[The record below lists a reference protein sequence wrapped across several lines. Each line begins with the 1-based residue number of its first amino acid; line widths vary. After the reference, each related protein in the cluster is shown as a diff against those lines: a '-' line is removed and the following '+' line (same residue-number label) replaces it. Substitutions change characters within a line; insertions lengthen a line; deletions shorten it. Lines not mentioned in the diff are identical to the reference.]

1 MQPEH
6 FIATWENTTLNEE
19 QGAQSWFNDLCELI
33 GHPKPMGDLN
43 GLTYAFEH
51 RVETGKADAYYEN
64 HFGWEFKTGEGQLDE
79 AMRQVLGYSMYLKT
93 PPLLVVS
100 AFNVIRIRT
109 NFPGMESVQREIRI
123 ADLAEPET
131 LAVVKRI
138 FTDPDWFNTGKSRD
152 DVTKETAALFQAV
165 SNDMAGSGYGHHEL
179 AQYLNQIIFCLYAE
193 DAGLL
198 PDGAFTGLVV
208 NQRREPDRFRQGAQ
222 TLFAEMNHGGLF
234 GPQTIEHFN
243 GELFS
248 HVPDVTLNTA
258 ALERLA
264 EAAARNWSNI
274 EPSIFGTLFERAL
287 GLTEERAPLGA
298 HYTSEADIRRVVQP
312 VILDELQ
319 REWAAVRAELARVLE
334 GGESSESGFT
344 GLRDLRDYGPQSW
357 QSCNPLNPDSDHSR
371 ASQRLE
377 DFRRRLASVT
387 VLDPA
392 CGSGN
397 FLYVTLKALLDLE
410 RQAIDCQ
417 TALGDAPGQQLVKS
431 PMVNPAQMMGL
442 EVNEYAAQLAKTAL
456 WIGYIQ
462 WHQANGFAY
471 TNRPILDN
479 IHGIECRD
487 AAIAL
492 NNAGAEKAQWPD
504 ADYIIGNPPFLGAKD
519 MLTEL
524 GGEYTTRLRQTYAG
538 ELDGAVDLCC
548 YWFEQARM
556 QIAAGKAR
564 RAGLLATQAIRF
576 SSNRRTLERIKESGD
591 IFAAYDDLQWKPE
604 EPGSAAVHVSIVC
617 FDDGSET
624 ARTLNGNPAT
634 DIDTR
639 LADALHLDEALSLS
653 ENSGIVFQGVKK
665 GGPFDLTPEQATTM
679 LADSNPNGRPNS
691 DVVKPYVIGRDLNGR
706 PQERWLIDFRIM
718 AESEARLYSLP
729 YQHCLRHVQPKRA
742 TSRDQHLREHW
753 WQHDRN
759 RLDARAIITK
769 LTRYIGTS
777 QVSKHRYFQYIDAET
792 IPDGT
797 LIAFCREDDYFLGIL
812 ESRIHKV
819 WTAAI
824 GTQLREKESGRRY
837 IISECFEKFPFPTPT
852 ESQRQAVA
860 QAART
865 LDEQRRNVCRP
876 NGTYRRSMTALYNEN
891 PPWLQ
896 TAHAELDATVAA
908 AYGWPPD
915 LADDE
920 ILRRLVRLNLSGG
933 AGTP

>member
-1 MQPEH
+1 MMPEH
-6 FIATWENTTLNEE
+6 FIATWGNTGLNEE
-19 QGAQSWFNDLCELI
+19 QGAQSWFNDLCDLI
-33 GHPKPMGDLN
+33 GHPKPLGDLN

-100 AFNVIRIRT
+100 AFSVIRIRT

-138 FTDPDWFNTGKSRD
+138 FTEPDWFNTGKSRD

-243 GELFS
+243 GELFA

-264 EAAARNWSNI
+264 EAATKNWSNI

-312 VILDELQ
+312 VILDDLQ
-319 REWAAVRAELARVLE
+319 RQWQRAEVEANAA
-334 GGESSESGFT
+334 
-344 GLRDLRDYGPQSW
+344 QSAVGVAGAMAAMQAW
-357 QSCNPLNPDSDHSR
+357 RS
-371 ASQRLE
+371 
-377 DFRRRLASVT
+377 RLADVT

-410 RQAIDCQ
+410 RQAIDYQ
-417 TALGDAPGQQLVKS
+417 TALGAAPGRPL
-431 PMVNPAQMMGL
+431 VNPAQMMGL
-442 EVNEYAAQLAKTAL
+442 EINEYAAQLAKTAL

-487 AAIAL
+487 AALDI
-492 NNAGAEKAQWPD
+492 NSDGDTIKARWPD

-524 GGEYTTRLRQTYAG
+524 GSEYTNRLRQTYGG

-548 YWFEQARM
+548 YWFEQARA
-556 QIAAGKAR
+556 QIAAGRAK

-624 ARTLNGNPAT
+624 TRTLNGNPAT

-639 LADALHLDEALSLS
+639 LTDAVNLDRAQRLPQ
-653 ENSGIVFQGVKK
+653 NAGICFEGVKK
-665 GGPFDLTPEQATTM
+665 AGPFDLDT
-679 LADSNPNGRPNS
+679 
-691 DVVKPYVIGRDLNGR
+691 
-706 PQERWLIDFRIM
+706 
-718 AESEARLYSLP
+718 
-729 YQHCLRHVQPKRA
+729 
-742 TSRDQHLREHW
+742 
-753 WQHDRN
+753 
-759 RLDARAIITK
+759 
-769 LTRYIGTS
+769 
-777 QVSKHRYFQYIDAET
+777 
-792 IPDGT
+792 
-797 LIAFCREDDYFLGIL
+797 
-812 ESRIHKV
+812 
-819 WTAAI
+819 
-824 GTQLREKESGRRY
+824 
-837 IISECFEKFPFPTPT
+837 
-852 ESQRQAVA
+852 
-860 QAART
+860 
-865 LDEQRRNVCRP
+865 
-876 NGTYRRSMTALYNEN
+876 
-891 PPWLQ
+891 
-896 TAHAELDATVAA
+896 
-908 AYGWPPD
+908 
-915 LADDE
+915 
-920 ILRRLVRLNLSGG
+920 
-933 AGTP
+933 

>member
-1 MQPEH
+1 MTPEH
-6 FIATWENTTLNEE
+6 FIATWENTGLNEE
-19 QGAQSWFNDLCELI
+19 QGAQSWFNDLCDLI
-33 GHPKPMGDLN
+33 DHPKPLGELN

-64 HFGWEFKTGEGQLDE
+64 HFGWEFKTHEGQLDY

-123 ADLAEPET
+123 ADLTEPET

-165 SNDMAGSGYGHHEL
+165 SNDMAGSGYGADPSRIREL

-198 PDGAFTGLVV
+198 PNGAFTGLVV
-208 NQRREPDRFRQGAQ
+208 NQRREPDRFRRGAQ

-264 EAAARNWSNI
+264 EAATRNWSNI

-298 HYTSEADIRRVVQP
+298 HYTGEADIRRVVQP
-312 VILDELQ
+312 VVLDDLQ
-319 REWAAVRAELARVLE
+319 REWAAVRAEIDGLQDARNV
-334 GGESSESGFT
+334 GARHASP
-344 GLRDLRDYGPQSW
+344 LRG
-357 QSCNPLNPDSDHSR
+357 
-371 ASQRLE
+371 ASTADGARQRLE

-410 RQAIDCQ
+410 RQAIDHQ
-417 TALGDAPGQQLVKS
+417 TALGAAPGRPL
-431 PMVNPAQMMGL
+431 VNPAQMMGL

-471 TNRPILDN
+471 TNRPILNN

-487 AAIAL
+487 AAIAID
-492 NNAGAEKAQWPD
+492 AESGAADATKAQWPD

-524 GGEYTTRLRQTYAG
+524 GGEYTARLRQTYAD

-548 YWFEQARM
+548 YWFEQARA
-556 QIAAGKAR
+556 QIASGKAR

-617 FDDGSET
+617 FDDGNET
-624 ARTLNGNPAT
+624 TKTLNGNPAT

-639 LADALHLDEALSLS
+639 LTDAVNLDRAQRLPQ
-653 ENSGIVFQGVKK
+653 NAGICFEGVKK
-665 GGPFDLTPEQATTM
+665 GGPFDLTPQHAALM
-679 LADSNPNGRPNS
+679 LADNNPNGRPNS
-691 DVVKPYVIGRDLNGR
+691 DVVKRYVIGRDLNGK
-706 PQERWLIDFRIM
+706 PQERWLIDFGAM
-718 AESEARLYSLP
+718 PESDAKLYAMP
-729 YQHCLRHVQPKRA
+729 YQHCLTHVQPKRA
-742 TSRDQHLREHW
+742 TSRRRQYRERW
-753 WQHDRN
+753 WLHEEN
-759 RLDARAIITK
+759 RPGAKGVIAPV
-769 LTRYIGTS
+769 TRYVGTC
-777 QVSKHRYFQYIDAET
+777 QVSKHRLFHFIDADITPDCT
-792 IPDGT
+792 IDIFG
-797 LIAFCREDDYFLGIL
+797 REDDYFLGIL
-812 ESRIHKV
+812 ESRFHKV
-819 WTAAI
+819 WTAAL
-824 GTQLREKESGRRY
+824 GTQLESRPRY

-852 ESQRQAVA
+852 ESQREAVA

-865 LDEQRRNVCRP
+865 LDEQRRNVCQP
-876 NGTYRRSMTALYNEN
+876 HGIYRRSMTALYNEN
-891 PPWLQ
+891 PPWLR
-896 TAHAELDATVAA
+896 TAHAELDAAVAD

-920 ILRRLVRLNLSGG
+920 LLRRLVRLNVSGM
-933 AGTP
+933 AGRP

>member
-1 MQPEH
+1 MTPEH

-19 QGAQSWFNDLCELI
+19 QGAQSWFNDLCDLI
-33 GHPKPMGDLN
+33 GHPKPMGELN
-43 GLTYAFEH
+43 GLIYAFEH

-123 ADLAEPET
+123 ADLTEPET

-152 DVTKETAALFQAV
+152 DVTKETAALFQAI

-243 GELFS
+243 GELFA

-312 VILDELQ
+312 VILDDLQ
-319 REWAAVRAELARVLE
+319 REWAAVRAEIDGLQDARNV
-334 GGESSESGFT
+334 GARHASP
-344 GLRDLRDYGPQSW
+344 LRRVSTADGAR
-357 QSCNPLNPDSDHSR
+357 
-371 ASQRLE
+371 QRLE

-410 RQAIDCQ
+410 RKAIDCQ
-417 TALGDAPGQQLVKS
+417 TALGAAPGQLLVKS

-479 IHGIECRD
+479 IDGVECRD
-487 AAIAL
+487 AAITL
-492 NNAGAEKAQWPD
+492 NAAGENAIKAQWPH
-504 ADYIIGNPPFLGAKD
+504 ADYIIGNPPFLGASN
-519 MLTEL
+519 MLADL

-548 YWFEQARM
+548 YWFEQART
-556 QIAAGKAR
+556 QIASGKAR

-576 SSNRRTLERIKESGD
+576 SSNRRTLERIKETGD

-639 LADALHLDEALSLS
+639 LTDNMHLDQAVVLLQ
-653 ENSGIVFQGVKK
+653 NSGICFKGPDK
-665 GGPFDLTPEQATTM
+665 GGPFDLTPERAMAM
-679 LADSNPNGRPNS
+679 LADSNPNGQPNS
-691 DVVKPYVIGRDLNGR
+691 DVVKRYIIGRDLNGR
-706 PQERWLIDFRIM
+706 PQERWLIDFDAM
-718 AESEARLYSLP
+718 PELDAQLYSLP
-729 YQHCLRHVQPKRA
+729 YQHCLQIVNPARAKNREKR
-742 TSRDQHLREHW
+742 LRERW
-753 WQHDRN
+753 WQHR
-759 RLDARAIITK
+759 RSGDALKGAIAP
-769 LTRYIGTS
+769 LTRYIGTC
-777 QVSKHRYFQYIDAET
+777 QVSTHRCFQYIDADT
-792 IPDGT
+792 IPDST
-797 LIAFCREDDYFLGIL
+797 IVAFCREDDYLLGIL

-837 IISECFEKFPFPTPT
+837 IISECFEKYPFPTPT
-852 ESQRQAVA
+852 ESQREVVA

-896 TAHAELDATVAA
+896 TAHAELDATVAD
-908 AYGWPPD
+908 AYGWPAD

-920 ILRRLVRLNLSGG
+920 LLRRLVRLNTSGG

>member
-1 MQPEH
+1 MSPAE

-19 QGAQSWFNDLCELI
+19 QGAQSWFNDLCDLI
-33 GHPKPMGDLN
+33 GYPKPLGELN
-43 GLTYAFEH
+43 SLTYAFEH

-64 HFGWEFKTGEGQLDE
+64 HFGWEFKTQEGQLDG

-109 NFPGMESVQREIRI
+109 NFPSMESVQREIRI

-138 FTDPDWFNTGKSRD
+138 FTDPDWFNTGRSRD
-152 DVTKETAALFQAV
+152 DVTKETAALFQEV
-165 SNDMAGSGYGHHEL
+165 SNDMAGSEYGHHEL

-234 GPQTIEHFN
+234 GPETIEHFN
-243 GELFS
+243 GELFA
-248 HVPDVTLNTA
+248 HVPDVTLNTT

-264 EAAARNWSNI
+264 EAAAKNWSNI

-312 VILDELQ
+312 VILDDLQ
-319 REWAAVRAELARVLE
+319 PQWERAKAEADAAQSAGDTDGAMAIMQAYRLGLAD
-334 GGESSESGFT
+334 T
-344 GLRDLRDYGPQSW
+344 K
-357 QSCNPLNPDSDHSR
+357 
-371 ASQRLE
+371 
-377 DFRRRLASVT
+377 T
-387 VLDPA
+387 LDPA

-397 FLYVTLKALLDLE
+397 FLYVALKALLDLE
-410 RQAIDCQ
+410 RQAIHYQ
-417 TALGDAPGQQLVKS
+417 MALDRLPGPPL
-431 PMVNPAQMMGL
+431 VNPAQMMGL

-462 WHQANGFAY
+462 WHEANGFDY

-479 IHGIECRD
+479 IHGVECRD
-487 AAIAL
+487 AAIVT
-492 NNAGAEKAQWPD
+492 AGDPMGKAHWPD
-504 ADYIIGNPPFLGAKD
+504 ADYIVGNPPFLGSKD

-524 GGEYTTRLRQTYAG
+524 GVDYTARLRQTYRN

-548 YWFEQARM
+548 YWFEQARA
-556 QIAAGKAR
+556 QIAGGKAR

-576 SSNRRTLERIKESGD
+576 SSNRRTLERIKETGD
-591 IFAAYDDLQWKPE
+591 IFGAYDDMEWKPE

-624 ARTLNGNPAT
+624 AKTLNGGPAF

-639 LADALHLDEALSLS
+639 LTDAVHLDQAQKLPQ
-653 ENSGIVFQGVKK
+653 NAGICFEGVKK
-665 GGPFDLTPEQATTM
+665 GGPFDLTPEQAAVM
-679 LADSNPNGRPNS
+679 LSDSNPNGKPNS
-691 DVVKPYVIGRDLNGR
+691 DVVRRYVIGRDLNGR
-706 PQERWLIDFRIM
+706 PKERWLIDFGAM
-718 AESEARLYSLP
+718 PELEARLYSLP
-729 YQHCLRHVQPKRA
+729 YQHCLDVVRPERANNREKR
-742 TSRDQHLREHW
+742 LRERW
-753 WQHDRN
+753 WQHRRSGD
-759 RLDARAIITK
+759 DVKGAIAP
-769 LTRYIGTS
+769 LTRYVGTC
-777 QVSKHRYFQYIDAET
+777 QVSKHRIFQFIDADITPDCT
-792 IPDGT
+792 IDIFG
-797 LIAFCREDDYFLGIL
+797 REDDYFLGIL
-812 ESRIHKV
+812 ESRFHRV

-824 GTQLREKESGRRY
+824 GTQLESRPRY
-837 IISECFEKFPFPTPT
+837 IIGECFEKFPFPTPT
-852 ESQRQAVA
+852 ESQRATVA
-860 QAART
+860 QAAGT

-876 NGTYRRSMTALYNEN
+876 NGVHRRTMTSLYNEN

-896 TAHAELDATVAA
+896 TARADLDAAVAD
-908 AYGWPPD
+908 AYGWPAG

-920 ILRRLVRLNLSGG
+920 ILRRLVRLNLSGMAG
-933 AGTP
+933 AP

>member
-6 FIATWENTTLNEE
+6 FIATWANTTLNEE
-19 QGAQSWFNDLCELI
+19 QGAQSWFNDLCDLI
-33 GHPKPMGDLN
+33 DHPKPMGELN
-43 GLTYAFEH
+43 GLTYAFEQ

-243 GELFS
+243 GELFA

-264 EAAARNWSNI
+264 EAAAKNWSNI

-312 VILDELQ
+312 VILDDLQ
-319 REWAAVRAELARVLE
+319 REWEAVRAELAGVLE
-334 GGESSESGFT
+334 GGESSESRFP
-344 GLRDLRDYGPQSW
+344 GLRDLPDYGPQSW
-357 QSCNPLNPDSDHSR
+357 QSCNPLNPDSDNSR
-371 ASQRLE
+371 ARQRLE

-417 TALGDAPGQQLVKS
+417 TALGAAPGPPL
-431 PMVNPAQMMGL
+431 VNPAQMMGL
-442 EVNEYAAQLAKTAL
+442 EINEYAAQLAKTAL

-479 IHGIECRD
+479 IHGVECRD
-487 AAIAL
+487 AAL
-492 NNAGAEKAQWPD
+492 LVNGDGDTVKAQWPD

-524 GGEYTTRLRQTYAG
+524 GGEYTTRLRQTYSG

-548 YWFEQARM
+548 YWFEQARAH
-556 QIAAGKAR
+556 IAAGKAK

-576 SSNRRTLERIKESGD
+576 SSNRRTLERIKETGD

-639 LADALHLDEALSLS
+639 LTNAVNLDQAQRLSQ
-653 ENSGIVFQGVKK
+653 NAGICFAGVSK
-665 GGPFDLTPEQATTM
+665 GGPFELSPQDAAPVLD
-679 LADSNPNGRPNS
+679 DSNPNGRPNS
-691 DVVKPYVIGRDLNGR
+691 DVVKPYLIGRDLNGKW
-706 PQERWLIDFRIM
+706 QERWLIDFGAM
-718 AESEARLYSLP
+718 SESDARLYNLP
-729 YQHCLRHVQPKRA
+729 YQHCLTVVKPTR
-742 TSRDQHLREHW
+742 TNSRERRLREQW
-753 WQHDRN
+753 WLHSRN
-759 RLDARAIITK
+759 RVELRESIAP

-777 QVSKHRYFQYIDAET
+777 EVSKHRYFQYIDGDVTSDKTVT
-792 IPDGT
+792 IF
-797 LIAFCREDDYFLGIL
+797 AREDDYFLGIL
-812 ESRIHKV
+812 ESRFHKV
-819 WTAAI
+819 WTAAV
-824 GTQLREKESGRRY
+824 GTQLESRPRY

-852 ESQRQAVA
+852 ESQRAAVA
-860 QAART
+860 QAVRT

-896 TAHAELDATVAA
+896 TAHAELDAAA
-908 AYGWPPD
+908 ADAYGWPSD

-920 ILRRLVRLNLSGG
+920 ILRRLVRLNVSGG

>member
-1 MQPEH
+1 MTPEH
-6 FIATWENTTLNEE
+6 FIATWENTALNEE

-33 GHPKPMGDLN
+33 GHEKPRGERN
-43 GLTYAFEH
+43 GLVYAFEH
-51 RVETGKADAYYEN
+51 RIATGKADAFYEN
-64 HFGWEFKTGEGQLDE
+64 HFAWEFKAREGQLDE
-79 AMRQVLGYSMYLKT
+79 AMRQALGYSMYLKT

-100 AFNVIRIRT
+100 AFSVIRIRT

-123 ADLAEPET
+123 ADLEQPEIRD
-131 LAVVKRI
+131 VIKRV
-138 FTDPDWFNTGKSRD
+138 FTNPEWFNTGKSRD
-152 DVTKETAALFQAV
+152 DVTKATAALFQAV
-165 SNDMAGSGYGHHEL
+165 SNDMAGSGYGADPSKIREL

-208 NQRREPDRFRQGAQ
+208 NQRREPERFRRGAQ

-243 GELFS
+243 GELFA

-264 EAAARNWSNI
+264 EAAAQNWSNI
-274 EPSIFGTLFERAL
+274 EPSIFGALFERAL

-298 HYTSEADIRRVVQP
+298 HYTSEAAIRRVVQP
-312 VILDELQ
+312 VILDDLQ
-319 REWAAVRAELARVLE
+319 REWERAKADADAAQSSGDTDGALAAMQA
-334 GGESSESGFT
+334 
-344 GLRDLRDYGPQSW
+344 Y
-357 QSCNPLNPDSDHSR
+357 
-371 ASQRLE
+371 
-377 DFRRRLASVT
+377 RRQLAGAR

-410 RQAIDCQ
+410 RRAIDYR
-417 TALGDAPGQQLVKS
+417 TALRNNPDAPL
-431 PMVNPAQMMGL
+431 VNPTQMMGL

-479 IHGIECRD
+479 IDGIERRD
-487 AAIAL
+487 AAIAVDDDGG
-492 NNAGAEKAQWPD
+492 GAAKAQWPA
-504 ADYIIGNPPFLGAKD
+504 ADYIIGNPPFLGASN
-519 MLTEL
+519 MLDEL
-524 GGEYTTRLRQTYAG
+524 GADYTGRLRQTYRH

-548 YWFEQARM
+548 YWFEQARA
-556 QIAAGKAR
+556 QIAEGRAR

-576 SSNRRTLERIKESGD
+576 SSNRRTLERIKETGD
-591 IFAAYDDLQWKPE
+591 IFAAYDDLEWKPE

-624 ARTLNGNPAT
+624 AKMLNGAPAS

-639 LADALHLDEALSLS
+639 LTDDVHLDQAKRLSQ
-653 ENSGIVFQGVKK
+653 NSGVAFQGVKK
-665 GGPFDLTPEQATTM
+665 GGPFDIAPQDAATM
-679 LADSNPNGRPNS
+679 LADTNPNGKPNS
-691 DVVKPYVIGRDLNGR
+691 DVITRYVIGSDLNGK
-706 PQERWLIDFRIM
+706 PKERWLIDFRIM
-718 AESEARLYSLP
+718 PESEAQLYSLP
-729 YQHCLRHVQPKRA
+729 YQHCLMRVQPKRA
-742 TSRDQHLREHW
+742 TSRDQRLREHW

-759 RLDARAIITK
+759 RMDARAVITK

-777 QVSKHRYFQYIDAET
+777 QVSKHRYFQYIDADT
-792 IPDGT
+792 APDGT
-797 LIAFCREDDYFLGIL
+797 IIAFCREDDYFLGIL
-812 ESRIHKV
+812 ESRFHKV

-837 IISECFEKFPFPTPT
+837 IISECFEKFPFPSPT
-852 ESQRQAVA
+852 ATQRQAVA
-860 QAART
+860 QAARR

-876 NGTYRRSMTALYNEN
+876 QGSYRRSMTALYNEN
-891 PPWLQ
+891 PPWLR
-896 TAHAELDATVAA
+896 TAHAELDAAA
-908 AYGWPPD
+908 ADAYGWP
-915 LADDE
+915 ADVTDRE
-920 ILRRLVRLNLSGG
+920 ILQRLARLNRSGQAG
-933 AGTP
+933 AP

>member
-1 MQPEH
+1 MTPEH

-19 QGAQSWFNDLCELI
+19 QGAQSWFNDLCDLI
-33 GHPKPMGDLN
+33 GHPKPLGDLN

-64 HFGWEFKTGEGQLDE
+64 HFGWEFKTGKGQLDE

-123 ADLAEPET
+123 ADLAEPQSES
-131 LAVVKRI
+131 LNILKRV
-138 FTDPDWFNTGKSRD
+138 FTDPESFNTGKSRD
-152 DVTKETAALFQAV
+152 DVTKETATLFQAV
-165 SNDMAGSGYGHHEL
+165 SNDMAGSGYGHREL

-208 NQRREPDRFRQGAQ
+208 NQRRNPDRFKRGAE

-234 GPQTIEHFN
+234 GTQTIDHFN
-243 GELFS
+243 GELFA

-264 EAAARNWSNI
+264 EAAEKNWSNI

-298 HYTSEADIRRVVQP
+298 HYTGEADIRRVVQP
-312 VILDELQ
+312 VILDHLQ
-319 REWAAVRAELARVLE
+319 REWAAVRAQIDGLQHEQDVGARHA
-334 GGESSESGFT
+334 SP
-344 GLRDLRDYGPQSW
+344 LRG
-357 QSCNPLNPDSDHSR
+357 
-371 ASQRLE
+371 ASTADCASHRLQA
-377 DFRRRLASVT
+377 FRRRLASVT

-417 TALGDAPGQQLVKS
+417 TALGAAPGPPL
-431 PMVNPAQMMGL
+431 VNPAQMMGL

-471 TNRPILDN
+471 ANRPILNN

-487 AAIAL
+487 AAIAV
-492 NNAGAEKAQWPD
+492 NDDGMADKAQWPD

-524 GGEYTTRLRQTYAG
+524 GAEYTNRLRQTYADA
-538 ELDGAVDLCC
+538 LDGAVDLCC
-548 YWFEQARM
+548 YWFEQART
-556 QIAAGKAR
+556 QIAAGRAK

-591 IFAAYDDLQWKPE
+591 VFAAYDDLQWKPE

-624 ARTLNGNPAT
+624 TKTLNGNPAT

-639 LADALHLDEALSLS
+639 LTDAVNLDRARTLPQNAGLC
-653 ENSGIVFQGVKK
+653 FAGVSK
-665 GGPFDLTPEQATTM
+665 GGPFELSPQDAAPM
-679 LADSNPNGRPNS
+679 LDDSNPHGRPNS
-691 DVVKPYVIGRDLNGR
+691 DVVKPYLIGRDLNGKR
-706 PQERWLIDFRIM
+706 QERWLIDFGAM
-718 AESEARLYSLP
+718 SESDARLYNLP
-729 YQHCLRHVQPKRA
+729 YQHCLTVVKPTR
-742 TSRDQHLREHW
+742 TNSRERRLREQW
-753 WQHDRN
+753 WLHSRN
-759 RLDARAIITK
+759 RVELRESIAP

-777 QVSKHRYFQYIDAET
+777 EVSKHRYFQYIDGDVTSDKTVT
-792 IPDGT
+792 IF
-797 LIAFCREDDYFLGIL
+797 AREDDYFLGIL
-812 ESRIHKV
+812 ESRHHKV
-819 WTAAI
+819 WTAAV
-824 GTQLREKESGRRY
+824 GTQLESRPRY

-852 ESQRQAVA
+852 ESQREAVA

-865 LDEQRRNVCRP
+865 LDQQRRNVCRP

-896 TAHAELDATVAA
+896 TAHAQLDAAVAD
-908 AYGWPPD
+908 AYGWPSDLPD
-915 LADDE
+915 DDL
-920 ILRRLVRLNLSGG
+920 LRRLVRLNTSGA
-933 AGTP
+933 AGRP

>member
-1 MQPEH
+1 MSPAE
-6 FIATWENTTLNEE
+6 FIATWQNTTLNEE
-19 QGAQSWFNDLCELI
+19 QGAQSWFNDLCDLI
-33 GHPKPMGDLN
+33 GHPKPLGDLN

-51 RVETGKADAYYEN
+51 RLETGKADAYYEN
-64 HFGWEFKTGEGQLDE
+64 HFGWEFKTHEGQLDE

-138 FTDPDWFNTGKSRD
+138 FTDPDWFNTGRSRD

-165 SNDMAGSGYGHHEL
+165 SNDMAGSGYGADPSKIREL

-243 GELFS
+243 GELFA
-248 HVPDVTLNTA
+248 HVPDVTLNTV

-264 EAAARNWSNI
+264 EAATRNWSNI

-298 HYTSEADIRRVVQP
+298 HYTGEADIRRVVQP
-312 VILDELQ
+312 VILDDLQ
-319 REWAAVRAELARVLE
+319 RQWQRAKAEADAA
-334 GGESSESGFT
+334 
-344 GLRDLRDYGPQSW
+344 QSAGDTDGAMAAM
-357 QSCNPLNPDSDHSR
+357 Q
-371 ASQRLE
+371 AY
-377 DFRRRLASVT
+377 RRRLADVKT
-387 VLDPA
+387 LDPA

-410 RQAIDCQ
+410 RQAIDYQ
-417 TALGDAPGQQLVKS
+417 IALDRRPGPPL
-431 PMVNPAQMMGL
+431 VNPAQMMGL
-442 EVNEYAAQLAKTAL
+442 EINEYAAQLAKTAL

-479 IHGIECRD
+479 IDGVECRD

-492 NNAGAEKAQWPD
+492 NDAGENAIKAQWPD

-524 GGEYTTRLRQTYAG
+524 GNDYTGRLRQTYAA

-548 YWFEQARM
+548 YWFEQARA

-576 SSNRRTLERIKESGD
+576 SSNRRTLERIKETGD
-591 IFAAYDDLQWKPE
+591 IFAAYADLEWKPE

-624 ARTLNGNPAT
+624 AKTLNGAPAT

-639 LADALHLDEALSLS
+639 LTDAVNLDQARLLPQ
-653 ENSGIVFQGVKK
+653 NIAICFRGIEK
-665 GGPFDLTPEQATTM
+665 GGPLDLTAEQATIM
-679 LADSNPNGRPNS
+679 LVDSNPNGKPNS
-691 DVVKPYVIGRDLNGR
+691 DVVRRYVIGRDLNGK
-706 PQERWLIDFRIM
+706 PQERWLVDFGAM
-718 AESEARLYSLP
+718 PESDAKLYDLP
-729 YQHCLRHVQPKRA
+729 YQHCLNYVKPV
-742 TSRDQHLREHW
+742 RDKNKREHRRLNW
-753 WQHDRN
+753 WLLNDTTPA
-759 RLDARAIITK
+759 LDAALAP
-769 LTRYIGTS
+769 LTRYIGTC
-777 QVSKHRYFQYIDAET
+777 QVSKHRYFQYIDADNAPDAT
-792 IPDGT
+792 IV
-797 LIAFCREDDYFLGIL
+797 AFCREDDYFLGIL
-812 ESRIHKV
+812 ESSIHKV

-824 GTQLREKESGRRY
+824 GTQLRENESGRRY

-865 LDEQRRNVCRP
+865 LDEQRRNVCQP
-876 NGTYRRSMTALYNEN
+876 NGIYRRSMTSLYNEN

-896 TAHAELDATVAA
+896 TAHAELDATVAY

-920 ILRRLVRLNLSGG
+920 ILRRLVRLNLSGKAG
-933 AGTP
+933 AP

>member
-1 MQPEH
+1 MSPAE
-6 FIATWENTTLNEE
+6 FIATWQNTTLNEE
-19 QGAQSWFNDLCELI
+19 QGAQSWFNDLCDLI
-33 GHPKPMGDLN
+33 GHPKPLGDLN

-51 RVETGKADAYYEN
+51 RLETGKADAYYEN
-64 HFGWEFKTGEGQLDE
+64 HFGWEFKTHEGQLDE

-131 LAVVKRI
+131 LAVVQRI
-138 FTDPDWFNTGKSRD
+138 FTDPDWFNTGRSRD

-165 SNDMAGSGYGHHEL
+165 SNDMAGSGYGADPSKIREL

-243 GELFS
+243 GELFA

-264 EAAARNWSNI
+264 EAASKNWSNI

-298 HYTSEADIRRVVQP
+298 HYTSEADIRRVVEP
-312 VILDELQ
+312 VILDHLQ
-319 REWAAVRAELARVLE
+319 R
-334 GGESSESGFT
+334 
-344 GLRDLRDYGPQSW
+344 QW
-357 QSCNPLNPDSDHSR
+357 QQAKVEAD
-371 ASQRLE
+371 ASQSAG
-377 DFRRRLASVT
+377 DTDGAMAAMQAFRRRLADVKT
-387 VLDPA
+387 LDPA

-410 RQAIDCQ
+410 RQAIDYQ
-417 TALGDAPGQQLVKS
+417 IALDCRPGPPL
-431 PMVNPAQMMGL
+431 VNPAQMMGL
-442 EVNEYAAQLAKTAL
+442 EINEYAAQLAKTAL

-479 IHGIECRD
+479 IHGVECRD

-492 NNAGAEKAQWPD
+492 NDAGETTHKAQWPD

-524 GGEYTTRLRQTYAG
+524 GNDYTAQLRRTYAA

-548 YWFEQARM
+548 YWFEQARA

-576 SSNRRTLERIKESGD
+576 SSNRRTLERIKETGD
-591 IFAAYDDLQWKPE
+591 IFAAHDDLEWKPE

-624 ARTLNGNPAT
+624 VKTLNGNPAT

-639 LADALHLDEALSLS
+639 LTDNMHLDQAVVLPQ
-653 ENSGIVFQGVKK
+653 NAGICFRGVEK
-665 GGPFDLTPEQATTM
+665 GGPFDVTPQDAAVM
-679 LADSNPNGRPNS
+679 LSDSNPNGKPNS
-691 DVVKPYVIGRDLNGR
+691 DVVKRYLMGSDLNGR
-706 PQERWLIDFRIM
+706 PKERWLVDFGTM
-718 AESEARLYSLP
+718 PEAEAMLYNLP
-729 YQHCLRHVQPKRA
+729 YQHCLKHVKPVRA
-742 TSRDQHLREHW
+742 KNRREHRRVNW
-753 WQHDRN
+753 WMFN
-759 RLDARAIITK
+759 DATPALNAAITP
-769 LTRYIGTS
+769 LTRYIGTC
-777 QVSKHRYFQYIDAET
+777 QIAKHRIFQFIDA
-792 IPDGT
+792 GT
-797 LIAFCREDDYFLGIL
+797 TPNNKVAVFAREDDYFLGIL
-812 ESRIHKV
+812 ESRFHKV
-819 WTAAI
+819 WANAI
-824 GTQLREKESGRRY
+824 GTQLREKESAQTY

-876 NGTYRRSMTALYNEN
+876 NGIYRRSMTSLYNEN

-896 TAHAELDATVAA
+896 TAHAELDAAVAD

-933 AGTP
+933 AGMP

>member
-1 MQPEH
+1 MKPEH

-19 QGAQSWFNDLCELI
+19 QGAQSWFNDLCDLI
-33 GHPKPMGDLN
+33 GHPKPLGDLN

-64 HFGWEFKTGEGQLDE
+64 HFGWEFKTGEGQLGE

-123 ADLAEPET
+123 ADLTEPET

-138 FTDPDWFNTGKSRD
+138 FNDPEWFNTGKSRD
-152 DVTKETAALFQAV
+152 DVIKETASLFQAV
-165 SNDMAGSGYGHHEL
+165 SNDMTGSGYGHHEL

-208 NQRREPDRFRQGAQ
+208 NQRREPDRFRRGAQ

-243 GELFS
+243 GELFA

-264 EAAARNWSNI
+264 EAAEKNWSNI

-298 HYTSEADIRRVVQP
+298 HYTSEADIRRVVEP
-312 VILDELQ
+312 VILDDLQ
-319 REWAAVRAELARVLE
+319 RQWRRAKAEAEAA
-334 GGESSESGFT
+334 
-344 GLRDLRDYGPQSW
+344 QSAGDTDDAMATM
-357 QSCNPLNPDSDHSR
+357 Q
-371 ASQRLE
+371 AY
-377 DFRRRLASVT
+377 RRRLADVKT
-387 VLDPA
+387 LDPA

-410 RQAIDCQ
+410 RQAIDYQ
-417 TALGDAPGQQLVKS
+417 TGLDRQPDPPL
-431 PMVNPAQMMGL
+431 VNPAQMMGL
-442 EVNEYAAQLAKTAL
+442 EINEYAAQLAKTAL

-479 IHGIECRD
+479 IHGVECRD

-492 NNAGAEKAQWPD
+492 NDAGENAIKAQWPD

-524 GGEYTTRLRQTYAG
+524 GAEYTNRLRRTYAG
-538 ELDGAVDLCC
+538 ELVGAVDLCC
-548 YWFEQARM
+548 YWFEQARA
-556 QIAAGKAR
+556 QVAAGKAR

-591 IFAAYDDLQWKPE
+591 IFAAYDDLEWKPE

-624 ARTLNGNPAT
+624 AKTLNDNPAT

-639 LADALHLDEALSLS
+639 LTDAVHLDRAQKLPQNADICFE
-653 ENSGIVFQGVKK
+653 GVKK
-665 GGPFDLTPEQATTM
+665 GGPFDLTPQYAALM
-679 LADSNPNGRPNS
+679 LADSNPNGKPNS
-691 DVVKPYVIGRDLNGR
+691 DVVKRYVIGRDLNGK
-706 PQERWLIDFRIM
+706 PQERWLIDFGTM
-718 AESEARLYSLP
+718 PESDAKLYAMP
-729 YQHCLRHVQPKRA
+729 YQHCLTHVKPQRAGNREKR
-742 TSRDQHLREHW
+742 LREQW
-753 WQHDRN
+753 WQHRRSGNDVKQVIAP
-759 RLDARAIITK
+759 LAR
-769 LTRYIGTS
+769 YVGTC
-777 QVSKHRYFQYIDAET
+777 QVSKHRVFHFIDADITPDCT
-792 IPDGT
+792 IDTFG
-797 LIAFCREDDYFLGIL
+797 REDDHFLGIL
-812 ESRIHKV
+812 ESRFHKI

-824 GTQLREKESGRRY
+824 GTQLRENESGRRY
-837 IISECFEKFPFPTPT
+837 IISECFEKFPFPTPA

-865 LDEQRRNVCRP
+865 LDDQRRNVCQP
-876 NGTYRRSMTALYNEN
+876 NGIYRRSMTSLYNEN

-896 TAHAELDATVAA
+896 TAHAELNAAVAD
-908 AYGWPPD
+908 AYGWPAD
-915 LADDE
+915 LEDDE
-920 ILRRLVRLNLSGG
+920 ILRQLVRLNLSGEAG
-933 AGTP
+933 AP

>member
-1 MQPEH
+1 MTMSPAE
-6 FIATWENTTLNEE
+6 FIATWQNTTLNEE
-19 QGAQSWFNDLCELI
+19 QGAQSWFNDLCDLI
-33 GHPKPMGDLN
+33 GHPRPLGDLN

-51 RVETGKADAYYEN
+51 RIETGKADAYYEN
-64 HFGWEFKTGEGQLDE
+64 HFGWEFKTHEGQLDE

-131 LAVVKRI
+131 QNIIKRI
-138 FTDPDWFNTGKSRD
+138 FTDPDWFNTGRSRD
-152 DVTKETAALFQAV
+152 DVTRETASLFQAV
-165 SNDMAGSGYGHHEL
+165 TNDMAGSGYGADPSKIREL

-243 GELFS
+243 GELFA
-248 HVPDVTLNTA
+248 HVPDVTLNTV

-264 EAAARNWSNI
+264 EAATKNWSNI

-298 HYTSEADIRRVVQP
+298 HYTSEADIRRVVEP
-312 VILDELQ
+312 VILDDLQ
-319 REWAAVRAELARVLE
+319 RQWQRAKAEA
-334 GGESSESGFT
+334 
-344 GLRDLRDYGPQSW
+344 D
-357 QSCNPLNPDSDHSR
+357 
-371 ASQRLE
+371 ASQSAG
-377 DFRRRLASVT
+377 DTDGAMAAMHAYRRRLADVKT
-387 VLDPA
+387 LDPA

-410 RQAIDCQ
+410 RQAIDYQ
-417 TALGDAPGQQLVKS
+417 IGLDRRPDPPL
-431 PMVNPAQMMGL
+431 VNPAQMMGL
-442 EVNEYAAQLAKTAL
+442 EINEYAAQLAKTAL

-479 IHGIECRD
+479 IDGVECRD

-492 NNAGAEKAQWPD
+492 NDAGENAIKAQWPD

-524 GGEYTTRLRQTYAG
+524 GNDYTGRLRQTYAA

-548 YWFEQARM
+548 YWFEQARA

-576 SSNRRTLERIKESGD
+576 SSNRRTLERIKETGD
-591 IFAAYDDLQWKPE
+591 IFAAYDDLEWKPE

-617 FDDGSET
+617 FDDGTET
-624 ARTLNGNPAT
+624 SKTLNGAPAT

-639 LADALHLDEALSLS
+639 LTDNMHLDQAVVLPQ
-653 ENSGIVFQGVKK
+653 NAGICFRGVEK
-665 GGPFDLTPEQATTM
+665 GGPFDVTPQDAAVM
-679 LADSNPNGRPNS
+679 LLDSNPNGKPNS
-691 DVVKPYVIGRDLNGR
+691 DVVKRYLMGSDLNGR
-706 PQERWLIDFRIM
+706 PKERWLVDFGTM
-718 AESEARLYSLP
+718 TEAEAMLYNLP
-729 YQHCLRHVQPKRA
+729 YQHCLKHVKPVRA
-742 TSRDQHLREHW
+742 KNRREHRRVNW
-753 WQHDRN
+753 WMFN
-759 RLDARAIITK
+759 DATPALNAAITP
-769 LTRYIGTS
+769 LTRYIGTC
-777 QVSKHRYFQYIDAET
+777 QIAKHRIFQFIDA
-792 IPDGT
+792 GT
-797 LIAFCREDDYFLGIL
+797 TPNNKVAVFAREDDYSLGIL
-812 ESRIHKV
+812 ESRFHKV
-819 WTAAI
+819 WANAI
-824 GTQLREKESGRRY
+824 GTQLREKESAQTY

-865 LDEQRRNVCRP
+865 LDEQRRNVCQP
-876 NGTYRRSMTALYNEN
+876 NGSYRRSMTSLYNEN

-896 TAHAELDATVAA
+896 TAHAELDAAVAD
-908 AYGWPPD
+908 AYGWPSG

-920 ILRRLVRLNLSGG
+920 ILRRLVRLNLSGKAG
-933 AGTP
+933 AP